1 MSSRRGLSGVRGLTG
16 LPPHVQGILNQEKR
30 LLQQTLEHLDREA
43 AYNIR
48 TVGQEQQV
56 IAKSLQV
63 LQTRLEMSKKRSQAV
78 LNPPKPSEK
87 QQPPKNERLR
97 SKVQAEAKPPID
109 SKLKKKTSTSKK
121 KKKLN
126 MFSLDNI

>member
-78 LNPPKPSEK
+78 LNPPKLSEK

-109 SKLKKKTSTSKK
+109 SELKKNTSTSKK
-121 KKKLN
+121 KKKLS